1 MTVRHILLLPP
12 GAPSCPGQVIVVKS
26 GVIFRDGSVT
36 TGFSTQTE
44 KCRGDL
50 VTDGSIWVHHHSP
63 PQAKYARM
71 KRGYMTYPDSSHIV

>member
-36 TGFSTQTE
+36 TGFSTRTE
-44 KCRGDL
+44 KCREDL
-50 VTDGSIWVHHHSP
+50 VTE
-63 PQAKYARM
+63 AKYARM